1 MDHIQFPYRS
11 SSHLALMHVIHQS
24 GAWERHGLV
33 VDFDRIISR
42 EDAHELVPKGKVEFV
57 SGNHVSTYA
66 KRAQGDTWAYL
77 GQTASRNRL
86 ALITRPDIGIE
97 KLQDVRKRKFG
108 SRGRH
113 PGLNTWLYLKQSGLD
128 PDTDQVEIVREAREE
143 LPDGTK
149 KVKRKGLLDMLA
161 DGEIDACFLGQPRR
175 EFARRRGLKVIEI
188 APQPMVYFVTLSSS
202 LKMVR
207 DHPDIVKRVI
217 KAVLEGIAYFKINR
231 EKTIQILLNHHSKE
245 DALDRDGAEKLY
257 DYLAPTLEPKL
268 FPGLDAV
275 ANVYLEALKQ
285 DEGNGDAARIHPLEL
300 WNFHFLR
307 EIDNSGF
314 IRDLYRDHPH
324 LLTGH
329 GG

>member
-11 SSHLALMHVIHQS
+11 SSHLALMHVINQS

-33 VDFDRIISR
+33 VDFDKIINR
-42 EDAHELVPKGKVEFV
+42 DDAHELVPKGKVEFV

-66 KRAQGDTWAYL
+66 KRAQGDTWTYL
-77 GQTASRNRL
+77 GQTVSRNKL

-97 KLQDVRKRKFG
+97 TLQDVRKRKFG

-128 PDTDQVEIVREAREE
+128 PDTDQVEIVEEAREE

-149 KVKRKGLLDMLA
+149 IVKRKSLIDMVA
-161 DGEIDACFLGQPRR
+161 DGEVDACFLGQPRR
-175 EFARRRGLKVIEI
+175 EFARRKGLKIIEI
-188 APQPMVYFVTLSSS
+188 APQPMVFFMTLSSS

-207 DHPDIVKRVI
+207 DHPDIVERVI
-217 KAVLEGIAYFKINR
+217 KAVLQGIAHFKINR
-231 EKTIQILLNHHSKE
+231 EETIQILINHHTKE
-245 DALDRDGAEKLY
+245 GVLDRDSAEKLY
-257 DYLAPTLEPKL
+257 DDLAPTLEPKL

-307 EIDNSGF
+307 DVEASGF
-314 IRDLYRDHPH
+314 IDELYKDHPH
-324 LLTGH
+324 LLRGH